1 MRKERSS
8 DPRKEKRLRLM
19 KQSSG
24 TLRKWACA
32 ATALAGVTGA
42 GGIILAG
49 VAAHDVPD
57 QRLQTAANFMLLHAA
72 ATLVVCG
79 LSFAVPQG
87 GVWFLGPAWVF
98 PCGSLLFGGDLAARR
113 SPEQD
118 CFPWRLRSAEHWLSL
133 GGFWSRWRPWPS
145 CGNLM
150 TGNWLKTLMNN

>member
-1 MRKERSS
+1 
-8 DPRKEKRLRLM
+8 M

-32 ATALAGVTGA
+32 AAALAGVTGA
-42 GGIILAG
+42 GGIILAAI
-49 VAAHDVPD
+49 AAHDVPD

-72 ATLVVCG
+72 ATLGVCG
-79 LSFAVPQG
+79 LSVAVPQR
-87 GVWFLGPAWVF
+87 GVWFLGPAWRSRAAA
-98 PCGSLLFGGDLAARR
+98 CCLAAISRRVR

-118 CFPWRLRSAEHWLSL
+118 CFPWRLRSAEHCLSL